1 MKKIIGAFVASVI
14 AFSLAAITP
23 EEVLKKAR
31 TQTTI
36 TSMASDAEVNIQR
49 PVGTTIESLKLRQYT
64 GKDANGLQSSMIIF
78 MGPAKHKNTRFLMI
92 ERADGSTDQRVYL
105 PSMGKSRRVA
115 AGSDESAAF
124 FGTDFSYG
132 DISFLTRSTDLD
144 THTFLPDETYNGE
157 ECYVI
162 ESVPKNSKETY
173 SKSVSKIAKSNNRT
187 LCAEFFDKKGNAS
200 KFLEFKNYKNI
211 DGVDTPMDVTMT
223 TYATGTAT
231 VISIKKI
238 QYGLKVPA
246 AIFTTRYL
254 ETGK

>member
-1 MKKIIGAFVASVI
+1 M
-14 AFSLAAITP
+14 
-23 EEVLKKAR
+23 
-31 TQTTI
+31 
-36 TSMASDAEVNIQR
+36 
-49 PVGTTIESLKLRQYT
+49 
-64 GKDANGLQSSMIIF
+64 
-78 MGPAKHKNTRFLMI
+78 
-92 ERADGSTDQRVYL
+92 
-105 PSMGKSRRVA
+105 
-115 AGSDESAAF
+115 
-124 FGTDFSYG
+124 
-132 DISFLTRSTDLD
+132 
-144 THTFLPDETYNGE
+144 PDETYNGE

-238 QYGLKVPA
+238 QYGLKVPTTV
-246 AIFTTRYL
+246 FTTRYL